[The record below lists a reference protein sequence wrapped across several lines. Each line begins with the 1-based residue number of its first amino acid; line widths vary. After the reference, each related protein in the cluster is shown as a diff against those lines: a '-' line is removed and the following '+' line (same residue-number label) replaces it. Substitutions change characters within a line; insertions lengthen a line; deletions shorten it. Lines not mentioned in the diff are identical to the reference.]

1 MAVDKLTLIAELKD
15 RLTGPA
21 KKAAKSLEDLGKA
34 SEKSAKRSVKASAE
48 AERAEMKRA
57 RASERTAR
65 IAADAA
71 ARRAKWQGVE
81 AVAAE
86 KATRRVVDAE
96 TRAVESSKRNA
107 RESERAHRSAADSRE
122 RAARRTI
129 DANERVNKSHGRS
142 QRLYVDAQGRL
153 RNESGRFATAAEKS
167 AWRMQQAF
175 KTGMNPSASVAVL
188 RRGMDTAVSIANRGA
203 TKINSAMGKAAKSM
217 TTGMGGLGVA
227 AVGAGSLA
235 GGMSRISGLQ
245 NTDVA
250 LETMGYDENA
260 RKELSAQFQE
270 RALGTRYST
279 PDVAGLGA
287 SLLSSGLE
295 RDKLDTALS
304 GAVDAASVYNLDL
317 NDIAIPL
324 QQVQTKG
331 KLYAEEMMQLQEKR
345 MDISGWLAEYKGVDR
360 AKISAMV
367 TKGQITPDDVF
378 EAIAQATEG
387 GAERAGK
394 TISGSWANFKNAFSM
409 GGAEF
414 LKPMVE
420 PLTNGMNDLRK
431 MMGSEG
437 VTNLLGDLGGRLAPG
452 ITGAVERVPALVE
465 ALRPL
470 EPTLKNLFS
479 AAGSALPG
487 IISGFT
493 NWISVITPI
502 AAPLLDITSLIV
514 RGLAPMLP
522 VIVPGLMAFAA
533 GITAIRVAST
543 AATALGRMR
552 RETGLL
558 SRALLGKRGAA
569 FAAEMFSRDVSG
581 TRGHVTSLAGAAGFG
596 KLDTSLD
603 RNTKKFGKAD
613 RAAKG
618 FKRTLGGLAG
628 MSLGALGGAFGGG
641 PMGGGAGGG
650 IVPMGG
656 GGGSEGTKTGKG
668 GKFGDIARGAGSL
681 AAGLL
686 GGPLGVGFLAGTG
699 TGALLNSLT
708 PAAGMNADA
717 FSAAIQSGDMDAIS
731 KQMHDAKWANGNDG
745 LWGYLNNGML
755 SGINNAGDA
764 AAYLAAPGFGRK
776 AMEGVNSLFGH
787 DTAMSKAREDF
798 ATWDSALAS
807 MVQSGDTAK
816 SGAQFNSLVA
826 QAEAAGSNQQDM
838 LKLFPEYKSAVQGR
852 LMTKGQASDDAAVLA
867 AMRSERGFRGGGYTG
882 NGGVNEIAGAVHG
895 REFVFD
901 AAATARIG
909 PTNLEAAR
917 RGQQPP
923 TSSNTV
929 HFSPTINISGATG
942 ADTAKIRSTVQAVL
956 REEARKMRNT
966 HGTRRLAGAK

>member
-48 AERAEMKRA
+48 AERAEMKRT

-65 IAADAA
+65 IAAGAA
-71 ARRAKWQGVE
+71 ARRAKWQGYE
-81 AVAAE
+81 AEAAE
-86 KATRRVVDAE
+86 RATRRVVDAE
-96 TRAVESSKRNA
+96 TRSAASSKRNA
-107 RESERAHRSAADSRE
+107 RESERAHRGAADARE
-122 RAARRTI
+122 RSARRTI
-129 DANERVNKSHGRS
+129 DANGRVNKSHERS
-142 QRLYVDAQGRL
+142 QRLYTDTQGRM
-153 RNESGRFATAAEKS
+153 RAESGRFATAAEKS
-167 AWRMQQAF
+167 AWRAQQAF

-188 RRGMDTAVSIANRGA
+188 RRGMDTAASIANRGA

-217 TTGMGGLGVA
+217 TTGMGGLGIA

-235 GGMSRISGLQ
+235 GGMKRISGLQ
-245 NTDVA
+245 NTDVV
-250 LETMGYDENA
+250 LETMGYDEKA
-260 RKELSAQFQE
+260 RKELSDQFQAK
-270 RALGTRYST
+270 ALGTRYST
-279 PDVAGLGA
+279 PDVAGLGS
-287 SLLSSGLE
+287 SLLSSGLD
-295 RDKLDTALS
+295 RGKLDTALS

-324 QQVQTKG
+324 QQIQTKG

-360 AKISAMV
+360 SKISAMV

-378 EAIAQATEG
+378 EAIAQATAG

-409 GGAEF
+409 GGAAF
-414 LKPMVE
+414 LQPMVE

-431 MMGSEG
+431 MMGSDA
-437 VTNLLGDLGGRLAPG
+437 VTDLLGDLGGRLAPG
-452 ITGAVERVPALVE
+452 ITGAVERIPALAD

-470 EPTLKNLFS
+470 EPVLKNLFS

-487 IISGFT
+487 LISGFT
-493 NWISVITPI
+493 NWINVITPI

-533 GITAIRVAST
+533 GITAIRVAGT
-543 AATALGRMR
+543 AAAALGRLR

-558 SRALLGKRGAA
+558 SRVLLGKHGAA
-569 FAAEMFSRDVSG
+569 FAAEMFGSKVSG
-581 TRGHVTSLAGAAGFG
+581 TRGHVASLAGAAGFG

-613 RAAKG
+613 GAAKG
-618 FKRTLGGLAG
+618 FKRTLGALSG
-628 MSLGALGGAFGGG
+628 MSLGGALGGGL
-641 PMGGGAGGG
+641 MGGGAGGG
-650 IVPMGG
+650 IVAMGG
-656 GGGSEGTKTGKG
+656 GGGSEGGKG
-668 GKFGDIARGAGSL
+668 GKGGKLGRVGGL

-686 GGPLGVGFLAGTG
+686 GGPLGVGLAAGTG
-699 TGALLNSLT
+699 ASMLLNSVD
-708 PAAGMNADA
+708 PAKGMNTDA
-717 FSAAIQSGDMDAIS
+717 FSAAIQSGDMGAIS
-731 KQMHDAKWANGNDG
+731 KQMHDAEWANNNGG
-745 LWGYLNNGML
+745 FLSYLNNGKL

-764 AAYLAAPGFGRK
+764 AAYLAHPGFGRN
-776 AMEGVNSLFGH
+776 AMEGVNSFFGH
-787 DTAMSKAREDF
+787 DTAMSKAKEDF

-816 SGAQFNSLVA
+816 SGAQFNSLVF
-826 QAEAAGSNQQDM
+826 QAEASGAKQEDM

-852 LMTKGQASDDAAVLA
+852 LMTKGQATDDAAVLA
-867 AMRSERGFRGGGYTG
+867 AMRSDRGFRGGGYTG
-882 NGGVNEIAGAVHG
+882 NGGVNDIAGAVHG

-901 AAATARIG
+901 ANATARIG
-909 PTNLEAAR
+909 PANLEAAR
-917 RGQQPP
+917 RGQQSP
-923 TSSNTV
+923 TSANTT
-929 HFSPTINISGATG
+929 HFSPTININGATG
-942 ADTAKIRSTVQAVL
+942 ADAAKIRSTVQAVL
-956 REEARKMRNT
+956 REEARRMRNT